1 MRLCNY
7 TLSPTRINNAKP
19 KGKLYKLTD
28 GGGLFIEVSAAGLKT
43 WRYQYRFGGVRR
55 EVTIGKFP
63 EVGVADARDRHFEL
77 RSLLE
82 RGLDP
87 LDSRRQKLSEQ
98 KERASEGKSAGN
110 DFEAFSKRWVRERL
124 TTKSDTYRST
134 YSATPWTAKGPG
146 PCDVS
151 DQHYSFD

>member
-63 EVGVADARDRHFEL
+63 EVGVADHFHVAAL
-77 RSLLE
+77 QRL
-82 RGLDP
+82 GADAPP
-87 LDSRRQKLSEQ
+87 LGQFVFVEHP
-98 KERASEGKSAGN
+98 AVAG
-110 DFEAFSKRWVRERL
+110 
-124 TTKSDTYRST
+124 
-134 YSATPWTAKGPG
+134 
-146 PCDVS
+146 
-151 DQHYSFD
+151 